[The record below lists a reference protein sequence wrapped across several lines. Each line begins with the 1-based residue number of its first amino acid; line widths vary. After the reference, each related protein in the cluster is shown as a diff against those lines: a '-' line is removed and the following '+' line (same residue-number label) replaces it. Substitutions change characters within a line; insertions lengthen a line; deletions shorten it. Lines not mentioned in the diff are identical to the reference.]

1 MKRNVFLVLTAV
13 MLSVLLVGVA
23 SAASP
28 VAQGGGQEYV
38 VQADDWLSKLAEKNY
53 GDVLAWPVI
62 WKGTNLKAETD
73 DSFATIPNPNVI
85 EVGWKLWIPDD
96 R

>member
-1 MKRNVFLVLTAV
+1 MKKVLT
-13 MLSVLLVGVA
+13 SVLMVLLLTALLVGVA

-28 VAQGGGQEYV
+28 LQQGGQEYT

-62 WKGTNLKAETD
+62 WKATTVKAAED
-73 DSFATIPNPNVI
+73 DSFANITYPNVI
-85 EVGWKLWIPDD
+85 EVGQKL
-96 R
+96 